1 MSNFIVECK
10 CESVASLI
18 YSVFSHLSSVICLF
32 CLYLI
37 QDIRKEELV
46 LCRGTKKKKELIS
59 KHVDSIYPMFVFA
72 FFIYTIIKCP
82 FLVTKW
88 KRKMLAGF

>member
-18 YSVFSHLSSVICLF
+18 YSVFSHLSSVICF
-32 CLYLI
+32 FVCLYLI

-46 LCRGTKKKKELIS
+46 LCRGTKKKKGTH
-59 KHVDSIYPMFVFA
+59 KQ
-72 FFIYTIIKCP
+72 TC
-82 FLVTKW
+82 
-88 KRKMLAGF
+88 